1 MTLIEIPTDLKKWI
15 ADHRNSKGPLSMVV
29 ERAEWWPYLMN
40 TEWINDKTWA
50 TVLDRLQPVSE
61 AGLATRQYTDLV
73 VACFMWD
80 ARLAET
86 DERRLMLIDL
96 VYELIKHV
104 KSDDISDRGDG
115 PFDQN
120 FMTRRHVIRDFVTG
134 GKRSADDVTDLSA
147 LVDAELLS
155 IFKGTDTNAWYHY

>member
-15 ADHRNSKGPLSMVV
+15 ADHRNSKGPLSMIV

-104 KSDDISDRGDG
+104 KMQQRMQ
-115 PFDQN
+115 PWW
-120 FMTRRHVIRDFVTG
+120 R
-134 GKRSADDVTDLSA
+134 L
-147 LVDAELLS
+147 
-155 IFKGTDTNAWYHY
+155 